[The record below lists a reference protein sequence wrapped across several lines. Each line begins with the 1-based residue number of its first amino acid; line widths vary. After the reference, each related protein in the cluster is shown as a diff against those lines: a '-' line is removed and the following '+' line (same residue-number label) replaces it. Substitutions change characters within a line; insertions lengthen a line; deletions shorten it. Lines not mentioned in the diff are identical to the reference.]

1 MSIPLYYL
9 LIYHVPNSILDNIS
23 KLVRKFLWSSSGDR
37 SGIHLVN
44 WTETTHNHYEE
55 GLGIK
60 NPRFFRQSLMANN
73 VFSYLNNHN
82 VFWVNLLWIKYGLLN
97 FWMDDPPMNCSW
109 FFRWLCQA
117 TKIWDPSFG
126 LNLLILLPLPFFS
139 TLRVLRSHLLLSLL
153 IST

>member
-97 FWMDDPPMNCSW
+97 FWMDDPLWIALGFSGD
-109 FFRWLCQA
+109 FVKQLKF
-117 TKIWDPSFG
+117 WDPSFD